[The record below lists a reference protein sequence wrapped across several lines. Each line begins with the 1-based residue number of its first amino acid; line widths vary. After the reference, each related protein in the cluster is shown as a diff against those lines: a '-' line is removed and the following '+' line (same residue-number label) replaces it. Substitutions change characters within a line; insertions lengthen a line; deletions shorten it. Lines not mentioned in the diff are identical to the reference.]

1 MLTKEFYFA
10 LPADL
15 IATYPTAQ
23 RTESRLLYLNAQR
36 DLIDSYFRQLPDF
49 LATGDVLI
57 LNDTRVLKARLV
69 GTKASGG
76 KATVLIEKSMGT
88 HTAAAFIQASN
99 APPPGMVIHFS
110 GSYTATVLLRHDD
123 LFELE
128 FNAPVIEV
136 MQACGVMPLPPYI
149 TRGPEALDDERY
161 QTVYARVP
169 GAVAAPTAGLHFDES
184 MLKRL
189 ENQGVRV
196 GYVTL
201 HVGAGTFFP
210 VREETIEAH
219 RMHKEMYNIPPS
231 TVALIKKARSE
242 NKKIIAVGTT
252 SLRALEAA
260 AQTGELRA
268 GSGET
273 DIYITPGFRF
283 RVVQHLITNFHLP
296 ESTLLMLVSA
306 FAGVEPIRRAYRHA
320 IEARYRFFSYGDA
333 MLIDRAAEF

>member
-1 MLTKEFYFA
+1 MLTKEFYFD

-36 DLIDSYFRQLPDF
+36 ELIDSYFRQLPDF

-260 AQTGELRA
+260 AQTGELHA

-283 RVVQHLITNFHLP
+283 RVVQRLITNFHLP